1 MCARTPPADLHSPTN
16 SNPTRQPGR
25 AGHPSSCP
33 PDVPVNTQHRGVA
46 SLAALAP
53 AQASHSRAH
62 RRATP
67 LHQRRRRRRRAAAP
81 AGWGS
86 CGGAG
91 GGAPWT
97 ESAPPTSPGG
107 LHASGRPGWRAALPA
122 AHQLPAAPALCG
134 EAEGGEC
141 WAAQG
146 VGHRVS
152 CTAHHLTF
160 RCADGRVLT
169 VVLQCQHTEV
179 GRHITSRVAGM
190 PGGPRTCRMAPANA
204 PPTAVASCSSACRI
218 GSGISSSSCER
229 GSGARVCVGG
239 GRWASEGAARAC
251 DLIRAPTLRCS
262 LLPPGHKAGHHVC
275 TTARLFPSRTCLIHG
290 ICRRASGSPAGS
302 ARGGVG
308 VGCRSGGRCDCR
320 ADSGVR

>member
-1 MCARTPPADLHSPTN
+1 VPIDGRRLCTSAAAAVGARPR
-16 SNPTRQPGR
+16 RQ
-25 AGHPSSCP
+25 A
-33 PDVPVNTQHRGVA
+33 GVA
-46 SLAALAP
+46 VGALAAGPLGQSLPHQHLQGACTP
-53 AQASHSRAH
+53 QGVQAGAQRCQLRISC
-62 RRATP
+62 RRL
-67 LHQRRRRRRRAAAP
+67 LHCVVRQR
-81 AGWGS
+81 
-86 CGGAG
+86 GG
-91 GGAPWT
+91 
-97 ESAPPTSPGG
+97 
-107 LHASGRPGWRAALPA
+107 
-122 AHQLPAAPALCG
+122 
-134 EAEGGEC
+134 GGEC